1 METRPKLKITLSQLD
16 KRLELGSIILLVV
29 MWGLTLFSFIK
40 MPNTIPIHYNGSGQ
54 VDGYGDKI
62 TLFLLPII
70 ATVIYFGLTQLN
82 KYPHIF
88 NYTTTI
94 TLENA
99 EKNYGIATRMLRFL
113 KFTIII
119 VFTSI
124 ILVTYWT
131 TTGITK
137 GLGTWF
143 LPFILG
149 LFLLQTIYFIA
160 KSFKAK

>member
-1 METRPKLKITLSQLD
+1 MEIRPRLKITLSQLD
-16 KRLELGSIILLVV
+16 KRLELGSLILMLA
-29 MWGLTLFSFIK
+29 MWGLTIFSFIK
-40 MPNTIPIHYNGSGQ
+40 LPNTIPIHYNGSGQ
-54 VDGYGDKI
+54 VDSYGDKM

-70 ATVIYFGLTQLN
+70 ATIIYFGLTKLN

-88 NYTTTI
+88 NYMTTI
-94 TLENA
+94 TSENA

-113 KFTIII
+113 KFTIIL

-131 TTGITK
+131 TIGITK

-143 LPFILG
+143 LPLD
-149 LFLLQTIYFIA
+149 LFPVYI
-160 KSFKAK
+160 